1 MDFSLN
7 DEQLEFKALCRR
19 FASEVIRPA
28 APIHDADESVPWE
41 VMKEARRWGLHGVEH
56 IQRLGADPDGQ
67 FSAIYAEELHWG
79 CAGIALALSASTLGR
94 GPGRPAAPRSRSP
107 DGFRSASGWAM
118 R

>member
-79 CAGIALALSASTLGR
+79 CAGIALALSASTLAAAGLASSGTPEQIARWVPVLRDGR
-94 GPGRPAAPRSRSP
+94 
-107 DGFRSASGWAM
+107 
-118 R
+118 